1 MLKILF
7 FSLCLL
13 SIGIQAKDDHGHD
26 HEKEHKEKPK
36 SKSSHDDHKD
46 EHKDDKKEAHA
57 DHDDD
62 HDEHGSDGFKL
73 TAKAVKN
80 FALTYVDYKAPGTT
94 ISSKAIFRSLSE
106 VNIYRVRAGLYK
118 RIDFKTLEKNKDTW
132 KVNSPDLMPGDQI
145 VVSGIGFLRI
155 AEIAA
160 SGGLSDSHSH

>member
-7 FSLCLL
+7 FSLCLFSL
-13 SIGIQAKDDHGHD
+13 GIQAEDDHEHD
-26 HEKEHKEKPK
+26 QEHKEKSK
-36 SKSSHDDHKD
+36 SKR
-46 EHKDDKKEAHA
+46 

-62 HDEHGSDGFKL
+62 HDDHDEHASDGFKL
-73 TAKAVKN
+73 TAKAIKN
-80 FALTYVDYKAPGTT
+80 FELTYVDYKTPGTT

-106 VNIYRVRAGLYK
+106 VNIYRLRAGLYK

-132 KVNSPDLMPGDQI
+132 KVSSPDLMPGDQI

>member
-7 FSLCLL
+7 FSLCLFSL
-13 SIGIQAKDDHGHD
+13 RVEAEGDHGHD
-26 HEKEHKEKPK
+26 HEKEHKEEKK
-36 SKSSHDDHKD
+36 
-46 EHKDDKKEAHA
+46 EEKKEAHA
-57 DHDDD
+57 EHDD
-62 HDEHGSDGFKL
+62 HDEQESDGFKL
-73 TAKAVKN
+73 SDIAIKN
-80 FALTYVDYKAPGTT
+80 FELTYVDYKAPGTI
-94 ISSKAIFRSLSE
+94 ISSKAVFRSLSE

-132 KVNSPDLMPGDQI
+132 KVSSPDLMSGDKI

>member
-13 SIGIQAKDDHGHD
+13 SISVVAEDDDGHG
-26 HEKEHKEKPK
+26 HEKEHKGEYKEDHKEDPIEA
-36 SKSSHDDHKD
+36 HDDH
-46 EHKDDKKEAHA
+46 
-57 DHDDD
+57 DD
-62 HDEHGSDGFKL
+62 HSGPASDGFKL
-73 TAKAVKN
+73 STTAIKN
-80 FALTYVDYKAPGTT
+80 FELTYTDYKVNGTT

-106 VNIYRVRAGLYK
+106 VNIYRMRSGLYK

-132 KVNSPDLMPGDQI
+132 KVSSPDLISGDKI

-160 SGGLSDSHSH
+160 SGGLSDSHTH

>member
-13 SIGIQAKDDHGHD
+13 SVGIQAEDDHGHD
-26 HEKEHKEKPK
+26 HEKEHK
-36 SKSSHDDHKD
+36 D
-46 EHKDDKKEAHA
+46 EHKEDKKDAHA
-57 DHDDD
+57 DHDD

-73 TAKAVKN
+73 TAKAIKN
-80 FALTYVDYKAPGTT
+80 FELTYVDYKAPGT
-94 ISSKAIFRSLSE
+94 IVSSKAIFRSLSE
-106 VNIYRVRAGLYK
+106 VNIYRERAGLYK

-132 KVNSPDLMPGDQI
+132 KVSSPDLMTGDQI